1 MNKAIT
7 INGNKFAIERIYNVE
22 YKIKSNILQLSNLYE
37 VNQAII
43 M

>member
-7 INGNKFAIERIYNVE
+7 INGNEFAIERIYNVE
-22 YKIKSNILQLSNLYE
+22 YKIKSNILQLNNLYE